1 MEGRLPRWLSSKEST
16 CQCRRYRRC
25 EFDSWVGKIPW
36 RRKWPPTPAFLPG
49 EFHGQRRLAGYSPW
63 GHKESGR
70 TEHMHSME
78 GVQTR
83 GNLWCQGQHVDSEVH
98 SGLSLRTLALILLD
112 NLISLSYSFFS
123 VKWEACQ

>member
-1 MEGRLPRWLSSKEST
+1 MATHSSILAW
-16 CQCRRYRRC
+16 R
-25 EFDSWVGKIPW
+25 IPW
-36 RRKWPPTPAFLPG
+36 T
-49 EFHGQRRLAGYSPW
+49 EEAGGLQSM

-78 GVQTR
+78 GIQTR
-83 GNLWCQGQHVDSEVH
+83 GSLWCQGQHVDSEVH